1 MEVVEAAVVV
11 IGGCGLKL
19 KAAAKEAGWKGKA
32 ALLPSLPLWSANAEA
47 EVTGGNGGDV
57 LEAMEAAA
65 AAAAAATA
73 KAWRSRSSAKALSR
87 GEMSIIGEVEV
98 VEEVA
103 KGEVG
108 KLQSEVGNFVLF
120 RDEVNMAC

>member
-1 MEVVEAAVVV
+1 M
-11 IGGCGLKL
+11 
-19 KAAAKEAGWKGKA
+19 
-32 ALLPSLPLWSANAEA
+32 LPSLPLWSANAEA

-57 LEAMEAAA
+57 LEAMEA

>member
-1 MEVVEAAVVV
+1 M
-11 IGGCGLKL
+11 
-19 KAAAKEAGWKGKA
+19 
-32 ALLPSLPLWSANAEA
+32 LPSLPLWSAKAEAVA
-47 EVTGGNGGDV
+47 EVTGGNGGDF
-57 LEAMEAAA
+57 LEAMEA

-87 GEMSIIGEVEV
+87 GEMSIIGEDEV

-108 KLQSEVGNFVLF
+108 EQSEADTVGNFVLF

>member
-11 IGGCGLKL
+11 IGACGLKL

-65 AAAAAATA
+65 AAAATA
-73 KAWRSRSSAKALSR
+73 KACRSRSSAKALSR

>member
-1 MEVVEAAVVV
+1 M
-11 IGGCGLKL
+11 

-32 ALLPSLPLWSANAEA
+32 ALFQSSPVCSADAEA
-47 EVTGGNGGDV
+47 EFPGGNGGDV
-57 LEAMEAAA
+57 LEAMEAA